1 MRELTLEVPKPQMR
15 INGTVFDVRMS
26 DLDIYLRSQELFD
39 KWDKAAKSG
48 KSELSPKQMLA
59 LLKEFAGFIDELLGD
74 GAVAKIS
81 GGVPVSMAMLMDWV
95 GKIAKDAAEH
105 YEALITDE

>member
-1 MRELTLEVPKPQMR
+1 MRTLTLPVPKPQME
-15 INGTVFDVRMS
+15 INGIVFDMQMN

-39 KWDKAAKSG
+39 KWDKAVKGG
-48 KSELSPKQMLA
+48 KTDLSPKQVLT
-59 LLKEFAGFIDELLGD
+59 LLKEFAGFLDEILGD

-81 GGVPVSMAMLMDWV
+81 GGVPVSMAMLRDWV

-105 YEALITDE
+105 YDALTTDE